1 MGRRPKDVA
10 EKANLGK
17 EEIELLPKKMGDY
30 TFTTSGYPFTFD
42 IKRNDKKLGTIF
54 FSNKPVMKDG
64 VEIGNRVLLMNMAR
78 EQVAYKNVDVFKASE
93 KDVITILDEQWK
105 VVNVKEKKKNAT

>member
-17 EEIELLPKKMGDY
+17 EEMELLPKKMGDY
-30 TFTTSGYPFTFD
+30 VFSTSGYPFTFNV
-42 IKRNDKKLGTIF
+42 KRNDKKVATIF

-64 VEIGNRVLLMNMAR
+64 VEIGNRILLMNMTR
-78 EQVAYKNVDVFKASE
+78 EQVSYKNVETFRAAE
-93 KDVITILDEQWK
+93 KDVVAILDEEWK
-105 VVNVKEKKKNAT
+105 TVNVKEKKK